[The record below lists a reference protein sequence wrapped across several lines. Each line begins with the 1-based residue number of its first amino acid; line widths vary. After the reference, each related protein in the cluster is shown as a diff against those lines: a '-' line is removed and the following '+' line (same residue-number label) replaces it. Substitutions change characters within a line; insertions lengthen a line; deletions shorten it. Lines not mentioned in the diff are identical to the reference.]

1 MDARGLQSHVG
12 RARLIALRPTKRA
25 KSKEQEPLFSS
36 PPPNPAFE
44 GTRGYAVVCFLGVR
58 PPAPLNSGVGRVS
71 MMRPRA
77 FFCFLDNRRILWR
90 LKNSA

>member
-12 RARLIALRPTKRA
+12 RARLIALRPTNRVKIT
-25 KSKEQEPLFSS
+25 EQEPLFSS

-58 PPAPLNSGVGRVS
+58 PPAPLNSGVGRVEE
-71 MMRPRA
+71 RA
-77 FFCFLDNRRILWR
+77 RELRAAGFAAILGYGYAEW
-90 LKNSA
+90 

>member
-44 GTRGYAVVCFLGVR
+44 GSRGYAVACFLGVR
-58 PPAPLNSGVGRVS
+58 PPAPLNSGVGRVEE
-71 MMRPRA
+71 RA
-77 FFCFLDNRRILWR
+77 KARRAAGSTALFDR
-90 LKNSA
+90 G